1 MKRFFVLVMSWM
13 NANSGL
19 NGGRS
24 LVDYTLMD
32 SIARGEPPSRFDPN
46 AQPCENYRELKTAR
60 VTLDDTTIGTVDDAS
75 TEWFD
80 QVFGHYSNDRG
91 RLRNR
96 PRTVFISQMFATT
109 HHRSQATVLLYGRGL
124 DYGSTD
130 LPANPLTQS

>member
-1 MKRFFVLVMSWM
+1 
-13 NANSGL
+13 
-19 NGGRS
+19 
-24 LVDYTLMD
+24 MD
-32 SIARGEPPSRFDPN
+32 FIARGEPPSRVDPN

-80 QVFGHYSNDRG
+80 QVFGYNSNDRG

-109 HHRSQATVLLYGRGL
+109 HHRSQATVLLYGLGL